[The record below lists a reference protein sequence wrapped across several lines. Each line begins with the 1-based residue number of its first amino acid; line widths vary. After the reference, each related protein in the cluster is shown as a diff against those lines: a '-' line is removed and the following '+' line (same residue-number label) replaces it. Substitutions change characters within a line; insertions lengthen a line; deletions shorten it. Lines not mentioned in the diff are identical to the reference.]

1 MAEESG
7 VLGTVQ
13 DGHDVGLL
21 VPPRAEHLRAI
32 RLVAADTAGRAGL
45 DYEQTDDLRIAIDE
59 LCHCLMRVVEGP
71 ISLTFAGANGVVTI
85 EGSAPLS
92 AGCASVL
99 GPLSQAILQSVTEF
113 FEIIDAPP
121 EVRFLLIVKEHR

>member
-1 MAEESG
+1 MSEENG
-7 VLGTVQ
+7 VLGTLQ
-13 DGHDVGLL
+13 EGHDVHLL
-21 VPPRAEHLRAI
+21 VPARAEHLRAI

-71 ISLTFAGANGVVTI
+71 LSLTFAGANGVVTI
-85 EGSAPLS
+85 EGSAPLR
-92 AGCASVL
+92 AGCTSIL

-113 FEIIDAPP
+113 FEIIETPP
-121 EVRFLLIVKEHR
+121 DVQFMLIVKEQP